1 MSLSGRIETSAP
13 GDPTRPRTGFW
24 EVFARSFWAFA
35 FSFWAL
41 MGAACSAI
49 LFFLSMGPLQA
60 CGTYGIWITLAPPEF
75 FPSWTGLGSHGPL
88 EFTRAHLGLA
98 SWLLA
103 LIVFPVVGS
112 RLSKVQ
118 WRRWRPK
125 AWAYAAMAG
134 TALAVLALF
143 SYRIPPAPEAYAGI
157 LCDPSLPISHVTAP
171 IIDWYEIPATIG
183 FLVLAAAM
191 WRILIARGGKASR

>member
-1 MSLSGRIETSAP
+1 MF
-13 GDPTRPRTGFW
+13 DRP
-24 EVFARSFWAFA
+24 FWALS

-41 MGAACSAI
+41 LGAACSAV

-60 CGTYGIWITLAPPEF
+60 CGTYGIWVTLAPPEF

-112 RLSKVQ
+112 RLSKAQ

-125 AWAYAAMAG
+125 AWAYAN
-134 TALAVLALF
+134 AV
-143 SYRIPPAPEAYAGI
+143 
-157 LCDPSLPISHVTAP
+157 
-171 IIDWYEIPATIG
+171 
-183 FLVLAAAM
+183 
-191 WRILIARGGKASR
+191 